1 MTSASSG
8 SFNNEIAMD
17 TDNALSEHSLDRTGR
32 REYWTTIT
40 NGCNV
45 AEAVKKSI
53 EYLKSRSAQ
62 AVSMRLFADEKD
74 LNEASVLLNPTID
87 EMGSPPL
94 RITQNNPI
102 GSNRIAIQIHAVS
115 GMNSTP
121 LYFEDVC
128 VGRRFEDA
136 DAKYYML
143 NVLSGDT
150 EQSKYIQ
157 TKEVFEKI
165 HQMLSSFGLSFSN
178 TIRTW
183 LYASDILSWYDD
195 LNRARNDFFTDHGIY
210 DRIVPASTG
219 IGVDNADH
227 RSLAIQC
234 LASEPISSQIKIMP
248 THSPL
253 QSSAM
258 DYKSSFSRGISILS
272 SDYHRLSVSGTASI
286 DKNGNTVNIGD
297 TAAQIDLTMR
307 VVEAIL
313 KDAEMDWSDA
323 VSSLVYFKH
332 NSDIELFDRYCS
344 DRGISFPH
352 VRVRADVCRDDLLFE
367 VELDAVKSL
376 S

>member
-1 MTSASSG
+1 
-8 SFNNEIAMD
+8 MD

-183 LYASDILSWYDD
+183 LYASDMCRPAPGSAPTMPTADHWQYNFSP
-195 LNRARNDFFTDHGIY
+195 LNRPAHRRRSCP
-210 DRIVPASTG
+210 RIHRCKVRQWITKVRLAVASGSYPPT
-219 IGVDNADH
+219 ITACLFQEQQALIKTATQSTLTILLH
-227 RSLAIQC
+227 RS
-234 LASEPISSQIKIMP
+234 
-248 THSPL
+248 T
-253 QSSAM
+253 
-258 DYKSSFSRGISILS
+258 
-272 SDYHRLSVSGTASI
+272 
-286 DKNGNTVNIGD
+286 
-297 TAAQIDLTMR
+297 
-307 VVEAIL
+307 
-313 KDAEMDWSDA
+313 
-323 VSSLVYFKH
+323 
-332 NSDIELFDRYCS
+332 
-344 DRGISFPH
+344 
-352 VRVRADVCRDDLLFE
+352 
-367 VELDAVKSL
+367 
-376 S
+376 